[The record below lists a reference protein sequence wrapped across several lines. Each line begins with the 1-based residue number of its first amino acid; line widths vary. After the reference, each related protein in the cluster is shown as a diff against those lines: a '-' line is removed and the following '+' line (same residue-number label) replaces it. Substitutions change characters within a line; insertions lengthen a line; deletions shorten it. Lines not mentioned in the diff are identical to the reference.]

1 MVLIPKSVGG
11 YRGIVLVEVIW
22 KVCLL
27 IMNNRIQQNINLH
40 DALHGF
46 RQGRGMGTA
55 TMEAKLTQKLV
66 RIVHEQL
73 FQVFIDMWK
82 A

>member
-22 KVCLL
+22 KVYLL
-27 IMNNRIQQNINLH
+27 IMNNRIQQNINLR

-46 RQGRGMGTA
+46 RQGRGTGTA
-55 TMEAKLTQKLV
+55 TMEANLTQKLV